1 MSDLCS
7 STFKTPAQ
15 RADPIH
21 VTKAGDPPA
30 RPPSP
35 VDGSDREGS
44 ATVRLAHGPRLGR
57 WLATLSL
64 TVTAFVGSAI
74 MAPSAMASPAGDL
87 TAATNSARAA
97 AGLPA
102 LAFNGQLSA
111 VAQAWANQLAVAG
124 VLSHNGSLRA
134 QVTGWSVLGENVGLA
149 ADITAVQA
157 AFMASAAHRNNIL
170 DSRYTQ
176 MGVGSATSIYPS
188 CSCQV
193 LWVVVDFRRPTSV
206 PAVSTPAPKPA
217 AVPVQPAAAPPKA
230 AAQPATAP
238 RPAVKPAQTAASV
251 VPASASAT
259 ASAAAA
265 TDPSGTASAA
275 ALSVQLAASASP
287 SAAGTAANPVGRMLN
302 FATVVSHIAS

>member
-1 MSDLCS
+1 MSR
-7 STFKTPAQ
+7 K
-15 RADPIH
+15 
-21 VTKAGDPPA
+21 VGDPPA

-35 VDGSDREGS
+35 VDGSDGEGS
-44 ATVRLAHGPRLGR
+44 ATVRLAHGPWLGR

-64 TVTAFVGSAI
+64 TVTAFVGGAI
-74 MAPSAMASPAGDL
+74 TAPSALASPAGDL
-87 TAATNSARAA
+87 AAATNSARAA

-102 LAFNGQLSA
+102 LALNGQLSA

-134 QVTGWSVLGENVGLA
+134 QITGWSVLGENVGLA
-149 ADITAVQA
+149 ADVTAVQA

-170 DSRYTQ
+170 DSRFTQ

-217 AVPVQPAAAPPKA
+217 PVPVQPAAAPAKA
-230 AAQPATAP
+230 VAQPAIAP
-238 RPAVKPAQTAASV
+238 RPAVKPAQTAPASAGPV

-259 ASAAAA
+259 ASAPAAA
-265 TDPSGTASAA
+265 NDPSGTASAA
-275 ALSVQLAASASP
+275 TLSVQLAASASP
-287 SAAGTAANPVGRMLN
+287 SAAGTSANPVGRMLN